1 MTFSIKALRVNR
13 SLSEETLCF
22 SATLYLNRRRVG
34 HLKNRGH
41 GGETEIEF
49 SSKLAETD
57 ALNAAVHLHPAT
69 SMSASD
75 ATTHE
80 QWRFLHDQLD
90 WLVGETYQ
98 TQQYKDWCRHKTVFR
113 SKDQPDGEWRQINAK
128 YSEKV
133 ATYIRD
139 QYPDTVEILNER
151 FTK

>member
-22 SATLYLNRRRVG
+22 SASLYHKNRRVG

-41 GGETEIEF
+41 GGPNEIDF
-49 SSKLAETD
+49 LSKLAETD
-57 ALNAAVHLHPAT
+57 ALKAACSSTPN
-69 SMSASD
+69 
-75 ATTHE
+75 ATTQE
-80 QWRFLHDQLD
+80 CWGMLDDQLD
-90 WLVGETYQ
+90 QLVHETYQ

-113 SKDQPDGEWRQINAK
+113 SKDQPDGEWHQINAK